1 MINKKKSKI
10 IIGSMAGLMA
20 ISLASVGFAEWAIG
34 LVNKETNSTIT
45 VNVDTYKEETAYI
58 NVDIDEANNSL
69 FLGEYSAK
77 QTADGSSVN
86 GIGYK
91 VVNEKASKLDIK
103 MSSFVMAISI
113 DNLAKFNGLKFE
125 LTANKGNSLT
135 KTIEANDK
143 FERTSG
149 SKLSYLGLV
158 QDINLTSLQNETEV
172 KKYFNITP
180 VDNKYN
186 VYTLKEEYLTLHFW
200 YGSLFGNT
208 DVTGKTGI
216 VNPVDSTNAE
226 SYKNS
231 PVDYYQDKINK
242 ATGATETEKLE
253 NKLEML
259 SQIQKDMDS
268 MQKDLGK
275 GANLNLKIT
284 FDVNL

>member
-34 LVNKETNSTIT
+34 LVNKETNSTIK

-58 NVDIDEANNSL
+58 NVDIAKENNSL

-77 QTADGSSVN
+77 QTTDGSSVN

-91 VVNEKASKLDIK
+91 VVADNPSKLDVK
-103 MSSFVMAISI
+103 MNSFVMAISK

-125 LTANKGNSLT
+125 LTANAGKSLT
-135 KTIEANDK
+135 KANDANDK
-143 FERTSG
+143 FERAVSN
-149 SKLSYLGLV
+149 LSYLGFV
-158 QDINLTSLQNETEV
+158 QEINLTSLSDSSANI
-172 KKYFNITP
+172 YFNVKL
-180 VDNKYN
+180 VDDKYN
-186 VYTLKEEYLTLHFW
+186 VYTLKPEYLTLHFW

-208 DVTGKTGI
+208 DVAGKTGI
-216 VNPVDSTNAE
+216 VSPVDSTTAG

-231 PVDYYQDKINK
+231 PVDYYQDKIDK

-253 NKLEML
+253 NKLGML

-268 MQKDLGK
+268 MKTDLS

-284 FDVNL
+284 FDVNF

>member
-58 NVDIDEANNSL
+58 NVDIDAANNSL

-91 VVNEKASKLDIK
+91 VINEKSSKLDIK
-103 MSSFVMAISI
+103 MKSFVMAISK

-125 LTANKGNSLT
+125 LTANDGKSLT

-143 FERTSG
+143 FERNEG
-149 SKLSYLGLV
+149 SKLSYLGFV
-158 QDINLTSLQNETEV
+158 QDINLTSLSDDAASTYFEV
-172 KKYFNITP
+172 KT
-180 VDNKYN
+180 VDDKYN
-186 VYTLKEEYLTLHFW
+186 VFTLKEEYLTLHFW

-216 VNPVDSTNAE
+216 VNPVDSTSENF
-226 SYKNS
+226 KNS
-231 PVDYYQDKINK
+231 PVDYYQDKID
-242 ATGATETEKLE
+242 GAPGGTETEILE
-253 NKLEML
+253 NKLGML
-259 SQIQKDMDS
+259 SQIKKDLDS
-268 MQKDLGK
+268 MKADLN
-275 GANLNLKIT
+275 GANLKLKIT
-284 FDVNL
+284 FDVNF

>member
-45 VNVDTYKEETAYI
+45 VNVDSYKEETAYI
-58 NVDIDEANNSL
+58 NVDIAKENNSL

-86 GIGYK
+86 GIGYR
-91 VVNEKASKLDIK
+91 VVAEKPSKLDIK
-103 MSSFVMAISI
+103 MNSFVMAISK
-113 DNLAKFNGLKFE
+113 DNLTKFKGLKFE
-125 LTANKGNSLT
+125 LTANEGKSLT
-135 KTIEANDK
+135 KTVDANDK
-143 FERTSG
+143 FGRTG
-149 SKLSYLGLV
+149 PNVSYLGFV
-158 QDINLTSLQNETEV
+158 QEINLTSLSDATLSD
-172 KKYFNITP
+172 YFTLKTI
-180 VDNKYN
+180 DEKYN
-186 VYTLKEEYLTLHFW
+186 VYTLNEKYLTLHFW

-216 VNPVDSTNAE
+216 VSPFDSTTVGN
-226 SYKNS
+226 YKNS
-231 PVDYYQDKINK
+231 PVDFYQAKIND
-242 ATGATETEKLE
+242 AAGTTETEKLE
-253 NKLEML
+253 NKLGML

-268 MQKDLGK
+268 MKTDLN

-284 FDVNL
+284 FDVDL

>member
-20 ISLASVGFAEWAIG
+20 ISLASVGFGEWAIG

-91 VVNEKASKLDIK
+91 VVTDNPSKLDIK
-103 MSSFVMAISI
+103 MKSFVMAISQA
-113 DNLAKFNGLKFE
+113 NLAKFKGLKFV
-125 LTANKGNSLT
+125 LTTANEGNSLT

-143 FERTSG
+143 FGRIQDSN
-149 SKLSYLGLV
+149 LSYLGFV
-158 QDINLTSLQNETEV
+158 QEINLTSLSDDTAN
-172 KKYFNITP
+172 KYFNVKP
-180 VDNKYN
+180 VDGKYN
-186 VYTLKEEYLTLHFW
+186 VYTLKDEYLTLHFW

-208 DVTGKTGI
+208 DVASKTGI
-216 VNPVDSTNAE
+216 VSPVDSTTSGN
-226 SYKNS
+226 YKNS
-231 PVDYYQDKINK
+231 PVDYYQDKIDK

-253 NKLEML
+253 NKLGML

-268 MQKDLGK
+268 MKTDLS

-284 FDVNL
+284 FDVNF

>member
-58 NVDIDEANNSL
+58 NVDIDAANNSL

-91 VVNEKASKLDIK
+91 VVNEKFSKLDIK
-103 MSSFVMAISI
+103 MKSFVMAISR
-113 DNLAKFNGLKFE
+113 DNLAKFNGLEFE
-125 LTANKGNSLT
+125 LAANDGKSLT
-135 KTIEANDK
+135 KTIEAKDK
-143 FERTSG
+143 FERNTG
-149 SKLSYLGLV
+149 SNLSYLGFV
-158 QDINLTSLQNETEV
+158 QDINLKSLSDGTV
-172 KKYFNITP
+172 STYFDVQT
-180 VDNKYN
+180 VDDKYN

-208 DVTGKTGI
+208 DVADQKGI
-216 VNPVDSTNAE
+216 VSPFDSKTAG
-226 SYKNS
+226 SFKNS
-231 PVDYYQDKINK
+231 PVDYYQAKIDG
-242 ATGATETEKLE
+242 ATGETETEILE
-253 NKLEML
+253 NKLGML

-268 MQKDLGK
+268 MKTDLS